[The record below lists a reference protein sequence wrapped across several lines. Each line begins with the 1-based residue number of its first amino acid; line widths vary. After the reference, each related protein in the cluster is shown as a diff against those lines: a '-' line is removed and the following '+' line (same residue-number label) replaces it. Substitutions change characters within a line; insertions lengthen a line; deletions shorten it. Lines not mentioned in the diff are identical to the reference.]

1 METIM
6 TISNRKTDL
15 NEYTGNLGN
24 WYSWDSPVGLGLAA
38 MASAA
43 SLYIVAKA
51 IEIVTRFWQ

>member
-1 METIM
+1 MENIM
-6 TISNRKTDL
+6 KPSKGKTDQDKHV
-15 NEYTGNLGN
+15 GNLGN

-51 IEIVTRFWQ
+51 IEIVTRFW